1 MTTMEVNS
9 RPVVRDRHFDAF
21 YTDRYL
27 PMVALA
33 AGMVD
38 HRCEAEEI
46 VQDALHRLWQRWE
59 SVDEPARY
67 LRTMVI
73 NGCHDELR
81 RRRIR
86 RDANRSLRHRAP
98 VEQDYLADV
107 LAGVDPRRR
116 EALVLR
122 FYGGHTMSEV
132 AAAMEIP
139 TGTAKS
145 LIHRGLADMRGA
157 LERSA

>member
-1 MTTMEVNS
+1 M
-9 RPVVRDRHFDAF
+9 
-21 YTDRYL
+21 
-27 PMVALA
+27 A
-33 AGMVD
+33 A
-38 HRCEAEEI
+38 
-46 VQDALHRLWQRWE
+46 WE
-59 SVDEPARY
+59 SVDQPARY

-86 RDANRSLRHRAP
+86 RDANRSLRQRAP

-107 LAGVDPRRR
+107 LAGVHPRRR